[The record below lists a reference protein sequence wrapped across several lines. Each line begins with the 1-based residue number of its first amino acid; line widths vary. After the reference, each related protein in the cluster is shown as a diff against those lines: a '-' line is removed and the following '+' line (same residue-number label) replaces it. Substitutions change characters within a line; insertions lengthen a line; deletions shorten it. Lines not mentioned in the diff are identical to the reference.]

1 MLNAAKPGHSADA
14 VSAVPKKG
22 KTLLG
27 IKHPIVSCSNR
38 DTSPRD
44 LSIMTLPTTN
54 GAISSAFAFYM
65 YSVHMLIRK
74 LHMFMSIHT

>member
-1 MLNAAKPGHSADA
+1 MTKVGPVTSYKSLKQYTTVKPKRLIFTFTFN
-14 VSAVPKKG
+14 KKG
-22 KTLLG
+22 V
-27 IKHPIVSCSNR
+27 VSMQS
-38 DTSPRD
+38 T
-44 LSIMTLPTTN
+44 PTTN